1 MVKEIAEKP
10 TGKLAKKP
18 IAKVRHSIT
27 KFLKEMLAELKKVT
41 WPSKKDL
48 INYTIAVIVL
58 ILIFALVIGVVDL
71 GLTQIMNLILK

>member
-10 TGKLAKKP
+10 NGKLAKKP
-18 IAKVRHSIT
+18 IAKVRNNLI

-41 WPSKKDL
+41 WPSRKDL
-48 INYTIAVIVL
+48 INYTTAVIVL
-58 ILIFALVIGVVDL
+58 ILIFAFVIGVVDL